1 MAKDTPRSK
10 DQERGRKN
18 TMKHI
23 IVKNEIVIGNFINH
37 SRKNDYY
44 QGDEDFLIQKLPM
57 LVHMRSYEILHFFSR
72 SV

>member
-1 MAKDTPRSK
+1 
-10 DQERGRKN
+10 
-18 TMKHI
+18 MKHI